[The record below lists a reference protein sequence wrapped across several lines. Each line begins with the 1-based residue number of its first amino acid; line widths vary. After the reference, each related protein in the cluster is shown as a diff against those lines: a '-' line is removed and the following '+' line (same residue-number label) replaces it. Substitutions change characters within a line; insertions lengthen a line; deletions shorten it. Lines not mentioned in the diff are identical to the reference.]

1 MISQPMKILIVCSGN
16 APDVEF
22 NKNQAF
28 IYDQIEAIKRVDPEI
43 HFETFFIQGRGVI
56 GYLKSRKRLI
66 SKIRRSHFH
75 CLHAHFSFSALLAN
89 LQTRLPVVATFH
101 GSDINFF
108 KNRIISFIVELLSR
122 RTIYVST
129 KLLNRAICVF
139 PKKST
144 VISCG
149 VDFDLFKPAHKLNA
163 RVKLRLSSDKT
174 YILFSSGFHIKVKNY
189 SLAKKALEKLSRF
202 NVELLELQGYSRKD
216 VALLFSAVDVALMTS
231 FSEGSP
237 QFIKEAMACNCPVVA
252 TDVGDVREI
261 FGNTEGCYLT
271 SFDPQDVADK
281 IEKALAYGKRT
292 NGRKNIQHLD
302 NAVIAEK
309 VIQVYKKAVKS
320 DNICGDSND
329 NLSNS

>member
-1 MISQPMKILIVCSGN
+1 MKILIVCSGN
-16 APDVEF
+16 APDFEF
-22 NKNQAF
+22 TRNQAF
-28 IYDQIEAIKRVDPEI
+28 IYDQIEAIKSVAPEV
-43 HFETFFIQGRGVI
+43 HFETFFIQGRGFI
-56 GYLKSRKRLI
+56 GYLKSRKKLLL
-66 SKIRRSHFH
+66 KIRQSNFH
-75 CLHAHFSFSALLAN
+75 CLHAHFSLSGLLAN

-108 KNRIISFIVELLSR
+108 KNRIISFIVGLLSR

-129 KLLNRAICVF
+129 KLLNKAVCVS
-139 PKKST
+139 KTKST
-144 VISCG
+144 VIPCG
-149 VDFDLFKPAHKLNA
+149 VNFDLFKPVSQADA
-163 RVKLRLSSDKT
+163 RVKLGLSFDKT
-174 YILFSSGFHIKVKNY
+174 YILFSSGFYIKVKNY

-202 NVELLELQGYSRKD
+202 NVEILELQGYSRID

-237 QFIKEAMACNCPVVA
+237 QFIKEAMACNCPVVS
-252 TDVGDVREI
+252 TDVGDICEV

-271 SFDPQDVADK
+271 SFDPQDVAEK

-309 VIQVYKKAVKS
+309 IIQVYRSAVKS
-320 DNICGDSND
+320 DRICDDSCD